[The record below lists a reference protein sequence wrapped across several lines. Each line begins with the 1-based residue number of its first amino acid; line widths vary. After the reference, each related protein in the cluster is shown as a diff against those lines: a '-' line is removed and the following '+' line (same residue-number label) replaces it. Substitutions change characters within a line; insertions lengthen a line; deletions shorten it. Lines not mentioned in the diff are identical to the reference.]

1 MYVFVYVFYNIFFL
15 YVIITKHDVFVFL
28 REIDFRFF
36 LTKACF
42 DVLISPNYEKMLKT
56 GSPDLWTDEC
66 PAH

>member
-36 LTKACF
+36 SHK
-42 DVLISPNYEKMLKT
+42 SMLWRLDF
-56 GSPDLWTDEC
+56 PELWENAEDR
-66 PAH
+66 